1 MFHIE
6 EYGAVAVWHRAG
18 NLGRNHVSLE
28 EAPHEI
34 GGLGDVEEMVV
45 VDAGG
50 QVAVRNVDDGVCEFK

>member
-6 EYGAVAVWHRAG
+6 EYGAAVWQRAG
-18 NLGRNHVSLE
+18 NSGRNHVTLG

-34 GGLGDVEEMVV
+34 GRLGDVEEMVV

-50 QVAVRNVDDGVCEFK
+50 QVAVSNVDDGLCELE